1 MAKKKGGK
9 GKKAPK
15 ILTPK
20 RCTIN
25 IVYCWRGLSMGTLGM
40 GGPCR
45 RIRTLL
51 LLMEFRRAEI
61 SIVGN
66 GTAALP
72 SSEPLTVKL
81 VETGEDLGFRLEP
94 FSCFQAQRAGGGYC
108 CYRREDGQAGSQI
121 FEYSD
126 RGPFQIPRERRGQS
140 DLLCTQEE
148 EGQGEEEEAAAAR
161 VCCVCVRSKIL
172 VGRA

>member
-1 MAKKKGGK
+1 MAKGKKGK

-40 GGPCR
+40 GGPYR
-45 RIRTLL
+45 RIRTL

-81 VETGEDLGFRLEP
+81 VETGEDLGSLDW
-94 FSCFQAQRAGGGYC
+94 SL
-108 CYRREDGQAGSQI
+108 SHV
-121 FEYSD
+121 SKLN
-126 RGPFQIPRERRGQS
+126 ER
-140 DLLCTQEE
+140 
-148 EGQGEEEEAAAAR
+148 EEAIVAIVEKTAKQVRKYLSTPIEGPSKFRGSAAGNLTYY
-161 VCCVCVRSKIL
+161 VTKKKK
-172 VGRA
+172 GKGKKKK

>member
-1 MAKKKGGK
+1 
-9 GKKAPK
+9 
-15 ILTPK
+15 
-20 RCTIN
+20 
-25 IVYCWRGLSMGTLGM
+25 M
-40 GGPCR
+40 GGPYR
-45 RIRTLL
+45 RIRTL

-81 VETGEDLGFRLEP
+81 VETGGPRELGLVP
-94 FSCFQAQRAGGGYC
+94 FSCFQAQRAGGGHRRD
-108 CYRREDGQAGSQI
+108 RREDGEAGSQI

-140 DLLCTQEE
+140 PYYVPKKKK
-148 EGQGEEEEAAAAR
+148 GKKKKKRAR
-161 VCCVCVRSKIL
+161 RACYPKCV
-172 VGRA
+172 

>member
-1 MAKKKGGK
+1 MAKGKKGK

-40 GGPCR
+40 GGPYR
-45 RIRTLL
+45 RIRTL

-72 SSEPLTVKL
+72 SSDASMVACATRMSPLRGAGAMIRESGTTTAAEKL
-81 VETGEDLGFRLEP
+81 
-94 FSCFQAQRAGGGYC
+94 A
-108 CYRREDGQAGSQI
+108 
-121 FEYSD
+121 
-126 RGPFQIPRERRGQS
+126 
-140 DLLCTQEE
+140 
-148 EGQGEEEEAAAAR
+148 
-161 VCCVCVRSKIL
+161 
-172 VGRA
+172 